1 MGKRSYRKGTPA
13 KFFDADD
20 KEWSANV
27 TVRKMKNKSKKAEP
41 SHLYVWV
48 GRVYNEDKSV
58 AYDVYSRQLHDTPDE
73 CYEEAAMLGFETD
86 E

>member
-20 KEWSANV
+20 KEWGANV
-27 TVRKMKNKSKKAEP
+27 VVRKMKNRSKRADP
-41 SHLYVWV
+41 PHLYAWT

-58 AYDVYSRQLHDTPDE
+58 AYDVHSRQLHETPHL
-73 CYEEAAMLGFETD
+73 CYEEAGMLGFEID